1 MTKIFFLLFVWGPAM
16 VGFSLGWVI
25 RHPHD
30 WTGPAV
36 VGPLGAVLS
45 LVTYRWG
52 LRRLPT
58 LSEQLRPYFISAMI
72 AGGLLGLVICGML
85 LLGVI
90 G

>member
-16 VGFSLGWVI
+16 VGFSLGWVV
-25 RHPHD
+25 RHPSD

-36 VGPLGAVLS
+36 VGPLGAALS
-45 LVTYRWG
+45 LVTYRWA

-58 LSEQLRPYFISAMI
+58 LSKQLRPYFISAMI
-72 AGGLLGLVICGML
+72 AGALLGLVICGML